1 MGVTFLDIAAIVLY
15 FSCMGWFAW
24 LTRRTKTFSEF
35 SVASHSIPA
44 SMIFASLCATY
55 VGPGFAVGMTSKG
68 FSSGY
73 VFYFM
78 ALAFVLQ
85 TILVGAFV
93 APMLSEK
100 FRNCHTLGDVIESLY
115 GRFAHLLTGIVS
127 VGLCIGF
134 CAIMAKIGGVMLQ
147 AVTGWD
153 LMLCIGIGT
162 SIVAL
167 YTMSGGIRA
176 SIATD
181 ALQFGL
187 FSIMIP
193 ILLIVAVW
201 KAPAGQ
207 DIGAKALALT
217 ADGFAGL
224 TPIQILGIFLSF
236 LLGETLVPPYA
247 NRALASKSSGDSR
260 KGFLFSGVFGVFWLA
275 VVITFGVYGHAYVA
289 AGTAPDDVF
298 LTMGRDLLPQGAFGL
313 LLAALIAIVM
323 SSQDSVLNAGAV
335 ALVRDI
341 IGVHKQPSDTHS
353 LLMGRIGTVLIAIA
367 AAIVALYSP
376 SIIDG
381 LLICYSIWAPS
392 ILLPLLIG
400 LFKKKTVPMAGWLSM
415 LAGGITSILW
425 QGPLKNPGEVPAIL
439 AGLIAGALAY
449 VVGDLIGRNP
459 IVRKETV

>member
-1 MGVTFLDIAAIVLY
+1 MGVTALDIAAIILY
-15 FSCMGWFAW
+15 FSCMGVFAW
-24 LTRRTKTFSEF
+24 LTRRTKTFSDF

-85 TILVGAFV
+85 TILVSLFV

-100 FRNCHTLGDVIESLY
+100 FRNCHTIGDVMESLY
-115 GRFAHLLTGIVS
+115 GRFAHFLAGIVS

-134 CAIMAKIGGVMLQ
+134 CAIMAKIGGAMLQ

-153 LMLCIGIGT
+153 AMLCIGIVT
-162 SIVAL
+162 AVVAL

-181 ALQFGL
+181 ALQFSL
-187 FSIMIP
+187 FSLIIP
-193 ILLIVAVW
+193 VLLILAVL

-207 DIGAKALALT
+207 DMGAKALSLT
-217 ADGFAGL
+217 ADGFAGF
-224 TPIQILGIFLSF
+224 TPLQILGIFLSF

-247 NRALASKSSGDSR
+247 NRALASKSSGDAR
-260 KGFLFSGVFGVFWLA
+260 KGFLYAGIFGIFWLA
-275 VVITFGVYGHAYVA
+275 VVITLGVYGHAYVA

-298 LTMGRDLLPQGAFGL
+298 MTMGRKLLPQGVFGL

-341 IGVHKQPSDTHS
+341 IGVRKEPSEKHS

-367 AAIVALYSP
+367 AAIVARYSP

-381 LLICYSIWAPS
+381 LLICYSIWAPAL
-392 ILLPLLIG
+392 LLPLLIG

-415 LAGGITSILW
+415 LAGGMTSILW

-439 AGLIAGALAY
+439 AGLVAGTLAY
-449 VVGDLIGRNP
+449 MVGELIGRNT